1 MERKIEKRKRG
12 CWNVT
17 VGISTTA
24 SEKYDF
30 GIEIYTICDNLHRSL
45 SDVSSDKDIFE

>member
-1 MERKIEKRKRG
+1 MRPKKIKGKFVCRGRGRMERKIEKRKRG

-30 GIEIYTICDNLHRSL
+30 ELKTYNM
-45 SDVSSDKDIFE
+45 